1 MAEEGKTPR
10 TSPNAF
16 LKQVQTE
23 GKKIVWPSW
32 NETVRTAIFVFI
44 LMLILSFFFLGID
57 SLFGAVVQWLLSL
70 A

>member
-16 LKQVQTE
+16 MKQVQAE
-23 GKKIVWPSW
+23 AKKIVWPSW

-44 LMLILSFFFLGID
+44 LMLILSFFFLGVD
-57 SLFGAVVQWLLSL
+57 TLFGAVVRWLLDL

>member
-16 LKQVQTE
+16 LKQVQAE
-23 GKKIVWPSW
+23 AKKIVWPSW

-44 LMLILSFFFLGID
+44 LMLILSFFFLGVD
-57 SLFGAVVQWLLSL
+57 SLFGTIVEWLLSL